1 MSKSASHSTY
11 RLAFQILDPESSIL
25 RDQMVKWEEE
35 RASLLDYRA
44 QNKAVISPHRRI
56 PPEILGEIFL
66 LTLPVRVQ
74 EAVFSTIGDSPWVLT
89 HVCRRWREVAVSAPF
104 LWSRVATDYFKK
116 PRFSIPM
123 IETQIQR
130 ANGDP
135 GTTPLGIKPGCSNF

>member
-1 MSKSASHSTY
+1 MSVPGSDSDFVAPADSQVPLDIDITPGSRHHMLVTGNEPPDSTDVALIERAVSNSDARLAFLDKEIPRLVQLIMSKSGSYSTY

-74 EAVFSTIGDSPWVLT
+74 EA
-89 HVCRRWREVAVSAPF
+89 
-104 LWSRVATDYFKK
+104 
-116 PRFSIPM
+116 
-123 IETQIQR
+123 
-130 ANGDP
+130 
-135 GTTPLGIKPGCSNF
+135 